1 MRSRLRHWAPA
12 LTVGAMSAVA
22 VAFACLLFLP
32 DVLKVRTWTEVEG
45 IVLDV
50 TASSSGSYLRWE
62 YRAEGEL
69 QSGDAA
75 LPGTTPEALGE
86 QGILD
91 GGPIPIRFDP
101 SDPSESVPEVVLE
114 RSYALFLVILV
125 VAMLALAVT
134 VLVVI
139 VRRRRD
145 RAHTLADSRPGEH
158 RPLTITRSG
167 LLAVKD
173 SGGLTAV
180 IDRGGLSIVGSM
192 RILWDEILDVAFDP
206 SGNTL
211 RLELAAED
219 FRHVRMS
226 LPPGRREDWA
236 GAVVGLAWFAM
247 TYPAVRPA
255 LDLPSVCRR
264 LLREVAVTAES
275 SHEPESIEWS
285 ADPSSREHL
294 ERSISALVE
303 EAGVVAVAG
312 RAVRGYKL
320 DPTDPEVLD
329 SAREW
334 LAHDFG
340 DDLPGDAVISSALEK
355 AQGRLPPWPFDVL
368 LEVEATAR
376 VP

>member
-1 MRSRLRHWAPA
+1 MRSRLRHWAPV
-12 LTVGAMSAVA
+12 LTVGAMSVVA
-22 VAFACLLFLP
+22 VVFACLLFLP

-45 IVLDV
+45 VVLDV
-50 TASSSGSYLRWE
+50 TASSSGSFLRWE

-69 QSGDAA
+69 QSGNAA

-114 RSYALFLVILV
+114 RSYALFLVISV
-125 VAMLALAVT
+125 VATLAFAVS

-139 VRRRRD
+139 VRGRRD
-145 RAHTLADSRPGEH
+145 RAHTLADSRPGER

-180 IDRGGLSIVGSM
+180 LDRGGLSIVGSM
-192 RILWDEILDVAFDP
+192 RIRWDEILDVAFDP

-211 RLELAAED
+211 RLELASED

-236 GAVVGLAWFAM
+236 GAVVGLTWFAR

-255 LDLPSVCRR
+255 LDLPSVCRH
-264 LLREVAVTAES
+264 LLREVAATAES
-275 SHEPESIEWS
+275 SHDPESVDWDT
-285 ADPSSREHL
+285 DPSSRKRL
-294 ERSISALVE
+294 ERSIATLVE

-312 RAVRGYKL
+312 RAVRGYEL
-320 DPTDPEVLD
+320 DPTDPAVLA

-334 LAHDFG
+334 LAHDLAG
-340 DDLPGDAVISSALEK
+340 DLPGDEVVSSALRK

-368 LEVEATAR
+368 LEVDVPAR